1 MDIINLQFEM
11 GIIFFYSYLSHKSN
25 KTYEFTA
32 VQFATIKSFV

>member
-1 MDIINLQFEM
+1 MLII
-11 GIIFFYSYLSHKSN
+11 FYSYLSHKSN